1 MSNTI
6 TIADVAI
13 RQDDQGRYSLNDL
26 HRASGGEKRH
36 GPSYWMESQQTKD
49 LIAELGDT
57 ENPVSVV
64 RGGIQQGTYVAKELV
79 YAYAMWIS
87 AAFHLKVIRAY
98 DQMQAQPSLSPVN
111 LSRMQLIQLAMEAEQ
126 EKLLL
131 EAEVQEQ
138 APKVQAHDRIAVSS
152 GAMTIRET
160 ATTLE
165 YPERKLV
172 LWLIQ
177 NNWAYRRNGR
187 KNLLGYAEMIK
198 KGWLAHKVRTVEDV
212 HTGEEKI
219 SEQLLVT
226 PLGLTVLAQKLTI
239 PAAPAGL
246 IQRSQN
252 RYLAVRG

>member
-1 MSNTI
+1 MSNII
-6 TIADVAI
+6 TIADVSI

-26 HRASGGEKRH
+26 HRAAGSEKRH
-36 GPSYWMESQQTKD
+36 GPSYWLGIQQTKE
-49 LIAELGDT
+49 LIEEMETTGI
-57 ENPVSVV
+57 PVVTLEG
-64 RGGIQQGTYVAKELV
+64 RNGGTFVAKELV

-87 AAFHLKVIRAY
+87 PAFHLKVIRAY
-98 DQMQAQPSLSPVN
+98 DQMQAQPALSPAN

-131 EAEVQEQ
+131 EAKVQEQ
-138 APKVQAHDRIAVSS
+138 APKVEAHDRIAVAN

-177 NNWAYRRNGR
+177 NTWAYRRNGR

-226 PLGLTVLAQKLTI
+226 PLGLTVLARKLQNPMLPSGSI
-239 PAAPAGL
+239 PPV
-246 IQRSQN
+246 QN
-252 RYLAVRG
+252 SYLAVRG

>member
-1 MSNTI
+1 MSNII

-26 HRASGGEKRH
+26 HRAAGEEARH
-36 GPSYWMESQQTKD
+36 KPGNWTALDQTKE
-49 LIAELGDT
+49 LVAEIEIAGNPAIQSKQGLGT
-57 ENPVSVV
+57 FVC
-64 RGGIQQGTYVAKELV
+64 KELV

-98 DQMQAQPSLSPVN
+98 DQMQAQPALSPAN

-131 EAEVQEQ
+131 EAKVQEQ

-187 KNLLGYAEMIK
+187 KNLLGYAEVIK

-226 PLGLTVLAQKLTI
+226 PLGLTVLAQKLTT
-239 PAAPAGL
+239 PAAPVSL
-246 IQRSQN
+246 IPRSQN

>member
-1 MSNTI
+1 MSNII

-26 HRASGGEKRH
+26 HRAAGEEARH
-36 GPSYWMESQQTKD
+36 KPGNWTALDQTKE
-49 LIAELGDT
+49 LVAEIEIAGNPAIQSKQGLGT
-57 ENPVSVV
+57 FVC
-64 RGGIQQGTYVAKELV
+64 KELV
-79 YAYAMWIS
+79 YGYAMWIS

-98 DQMQAQPSLSPVN
+98 DQMQAQPALSPAN

-131 EAEVQEQ
+131 EAKVQEQ

-187 KNLLGYAEMIK
+187 KNLLGYAEVIK

-226 PLGLTVLAQKLTI
+226 LLGLTVLAQKLTI